1 MVTSK
6 NCARFEGLDA
16 SMSTTDPEFS
26 TKPPNLP
33 EPAERLDLL
42 GPAPLFEGEDAVG
55 YDELLARISGAVKP
69 TDIFEE
75 IWVRDIVD
83 LVWEALRLRRLKA
96 NLMTATA
103 YMGLEQILKPL
114 VGFLQEEDLAE
125 AWAAR
130 DQIAI
135 KRVDKLLASAGLTMD
150 AVMAQT
156 LSSNLDDIE
165 RIDRMI
171 ATAEVRRNAILREVD
186 RHRTTWGQALR
197 RAAQQIEEDEFELI
211 EAQPAKIG
219 TAA

>member
-1 MVTSK
+1 
-6 NCARFEGLDA
+6 
-16 SMSTTDPEFS
+16 MSNTDPEFS
-26 TKPPNLP
+26 SKPAALP
-33 EPAERLDLL
+33 EPATPLALL
-42 GPAPLFEGEDAVG
+42 GPAPLFEGENTAA

-69 TDIFEE
+69 ADIFEE
-75 IWVRDIVD
+75 IWVRDLVD

-103 YMGLEQILKPL
+103 YSGLEQILKPL
-114 VGFLQEEDLAE
+114 VGFMEEGKLAK

-130 DQIAI
+130 DQGAI

-156 LSSNLDDIE
+156 LSISLDDIE

-186 RHRTTWGQALR
+186 RHRTTWGQELR
-197 RAAQQIEEDEFELI
+197 RAAQQAEEGGFKLI
-211 EAQPAKIG
+211 EAQSDKTK

>member
-1 MVTSK
+1 
-6 NCARFEGLDA
+6 
-16 SMSTTDPEFS
+16 MSNTDPEFPS
-26 TKPPNLP
+26 KPAALP
-33 EPAERLDLL
+33 EPAARLVFL
-42 GPAPLFEGEDAVG
+42 GPAPLFEGEDTAA

-69 TDIFEE
+69 ADIFEE

-103 YMGLEQILKPL
+103 YRGLEQILEPL
-114 VGFLQEEDLAE
+114 VDYLEEGDLAK

-130 DQIAI
+130 DQGAI

-156 LSSNLDDIE
+156 LSISLDDIE
-165 RIDRMI
+165 RIDRLI

-186 RHRTTWGQALR
+186 RHRSTWGQNLR
-197 RAAQQIEEDEFELI
+197 QAVQQIEPAEIKVI
-211 EAQPAKIG
+211 ETKPAKNRS
-219 TAA
+219 AA

>member
-1 MVTSK
+1 
-6 NCARFEGLDA
+6 
-16 SMSTTDPEFS
+16 MSNTDPEFS
-26 TKPPNLP
+26 SKPAALP
-33 EPAERLDLL
+33 EPAARLVLL
-42 GPAPLFEGEDAVG
+42 GPAPLFEGEDTAA

-69 TDIFEE
+69 SDIFEE

-103 YMGLEQILKPL
+103 YRGLQQILKPL
-114 VGFLQEEDLAE
+114 VDGFLEEEDLAK

-130 DQIAI
+130 DKGAI
-135 KRVDKLLASAGLTMD
+135 KQVDKLLASAGLTMD

-156 LSSNLDDIE
+156 LSISLDDIE

-171 ATAEVRRNAILREVD
+171 ATAEVRRNAILHEVD
-186 RHRTTWGQALR
+186 RHRTTWGQELR
-197 RAAQQIEEDEFELI
+197 RAAQQAEEAGFKLI
-211 EAQPAKIG
+211 EAQSDKTK

>member
-1 MVTSK
+1 MLSPSGSK
-6 NCARFEGLDA
+6 YRRAG
-16 SMSTTDPEFS
+16 
-26 TKPPNLP
+26 
-33 EPAERLDLL
+33 RLALF
-42 GPAPLFEGEDAVG
+42 GPAPLFEGEDTAA
-55 YDELLARISGAVKP
+55 YDELLVRISGAVKP
-69 TDIFEE
+69 ADIFEE

-103 YMGLEQILKPL
+103 YRGLEQILKPL
-114 VGFLQEEDLAE
+114 VGCLEEEHLAK

-130 DQIAI
+130 DQNAI

-156 LSSNLDDIE
+156 LSISLDDIE

-186 RHRTTWGQALR
+186 RHRTTWGQELR
-197 RAAQQIEEDEFELI
+197 RAAQQAEEAGFKLI
-211 EAQPAKIG
+211 EAQSDKTK

>member
-1 MVTSK
+1 
-6 NCARFEGLDA
+6 
-16 SMSTTDPEFS
+16 MSNTDPEFS
-26 TKPPNLP
+26 SKPADLP
-33 EPAERLDLL
+33 EPAGRLVLL
-42 GPAPLFEGEDAVG
+42 GPAPLFEGEDTAA

-69 TDIFEE
+69 ADIFEE

-83 LVWEALRLRRLKA
+83 LVWETLRLRRLKA

-103 YMGLEQILKPL
+103 YRGLQQILKPL
-114 VGFLQEEDLAE
+114 VGFLEEEKLAK

-130 DQIAI
+130 DHGAI
-135 KRVDKLLASAGLTMD
+135 KRVDKILASAGLTMD

-156 LSSNLDDIE
+156 LSISLDDIE

-186 RHRTTWGQALR
+186 RHRTTWGQELR
-197 RAAQQIEEDEFELI
+197 RAAQQAEEGGFKLI
-211 EAQPAKIG
+211 EAQSNKTK